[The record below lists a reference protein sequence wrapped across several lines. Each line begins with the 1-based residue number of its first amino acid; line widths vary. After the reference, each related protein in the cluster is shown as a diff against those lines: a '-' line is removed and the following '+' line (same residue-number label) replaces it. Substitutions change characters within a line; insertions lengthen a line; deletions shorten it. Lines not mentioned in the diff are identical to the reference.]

1 MIVKR
6 LINNRIFTSNNE
18 GVISVFTERETET
31 TKKGRKVKAQWLK
44 QIKHGRTTN

>member
-1 MIVKR
+1 MIIVKR
-6 LINNRIFTSNNE
+6 IVSNGIFTSNNK

-44 QIKHGRTTN
+44 QIKHGRNF